1 MAISVFAILVILGA
15 IAVVGAGAA
24 MIYVWLT
31 QREE

>member
-1 MAISVFAILVILGA
+1 MAVGLLAILVILGA